1 MSTGFQAAPHVRYS
15 GGVRAE
21 RGENEEN
28 EMEILNHEDQS
39 INTALQKKSRCT
51 KKKCSAAKRSHFRAI
66 AAVLA
71 TFFLLIL
78 ISTGIRYISVTL
90 QRDQLQTSYNE
101 LKEQNYNLNKKYNEL
116 MKQCEANI
124 AVTDN
129 PLTTHFNFPDGEKG
143 LSTSN
148 SHSEVG
154 LNKTSNATERG
165 NTCPTGWLSVGCNC
179 YYEFSVTTSLQDSN
193 ATCQRRG
200 GTLLLVNSTEKQ
212 RILEGKTPEEAL
224 QCG

>member
-116 MKQCEANI
+116 MKQCE
-124 AVTDN
+124 
-129 PLTTHFNFPDGEKG
+129 G